1 MKSNQKMTLLVVED
15 DATLVVVY
23 EEYLHEEPCYTTY
36 VETGTEALAAIQ
48 KQVPDVILLD
58 LGLPDMNGIDIL
70 KYINEHQ
77 LPCLVV
83 VVTAQGSVDV
93 AVAAMRYKAVDFIEK
108 PFDGQRLI
116 VTIRSALRRR
126 QLEKEVDNYKKEV
139 EHYKKL
145 KRKQYYNFIGS
156 STPMQAV
163 YHIIES
169 AASSKATVFITGE
182 SGTGKELC
190 AEAIHKQSP
199 RWDKPLVTLNCAAI
213 PKELMESEIFGHVK
227 GAFTGAVIDRQ
238 GAAFQADGGTL
249 FLDEIGDMDFDL
261 QTKLL
266 RFIQTGVVQKVGSNK
281 PQNVDVRFICATNRD
296 PLIDVQEGRFR
307 EDLYYRLHVI
317 PISLPSLRER
327 GEDILLIS
335 EYFLKKY
342 SLEEKKSFTGFS
354 PETENILL
362 HYHWP
367 GNVRQLENVIR
378 NIVVLHEG
386 KEVTSKMLPAPLNR
400 KLSSKMTNLTNTIQ
414 KNMMIP
420 TGVINSSSH
429 SKEEMPSKAVSL
441 KPDTILPLWEVEK
454 DAIEKAIEFC
464 EGSVSKAAALL
475 DVSPSTLYRKRQG
488 WET

>member
-1 MKSNQKMTLLVVED
+1 MKSKQKMTLLVVED
-15 DATLVVVY
+15 DATLVVIY
-23 EEYLHEEPCYTTY
+23 QEYLHEEPCHATY
-36 VETGTEALAAIQ
+36 VETGTEALATIQ
-48 KQVPDVILLD
+48 KQVPDVVLLD
-58 LGLPDMNGIDIL
+58 LGLPDMNGMDIL

-93 AVAAMRYKAVDFIEK
+93 AVEAMRYKAVDFIEK

-116 VTIRSALRRR
+116 VTIRNAIDRR
-126 QLEKEVDNYKKEV
+126 QLELRQQQLEEEV

-145 KRKQYYNFIGS
+145 KRKQYYNFIGA

-199 RWDKPLVTLNCAAI
+199 RWDKPFVTLNCAAI

-227 GAFTGAVIDRQ
+227 GAFTGAVTDRP

-266 RFIQTGVVQKVGSNK
+266 RFIQTGTVQKVGSNK
-281 PQNVDVRFICATNRD
+281 PQHVDVRFICATNRD

-327 GEDILLIS
+327 GEDILLIG

-342 SLEEKKSFTGFS
+342 SLEENKSFTGFS

-362 HYHWP
+362 NYDWP

-386 KEVTSKMLPAPLNR
+386 KKVMPKMLPAPLNR
-400 KLSSKMTNLTNTIQ
+400 RISAKMKNSANTIQ
-414 KNMMIP
+414 KNTMI
-420 TGVINSSSH
+420 TNQVIDFS
-429 SKEEMPSKAVSL
+429 PSKTAKKVASL
-441 KPDTILPLWEVEK
+441 KSETIRPLWQVEK

-488 WET
+488 WDT